1 MRSAVQR
8 ALSMQGGLLNHVG
21 GGRKAPWPPPLA
33 IPFIAIRL
41 TLQGFTLTEWQGR
54 TGKRWLLM
62 KSQVLDHYFIRISVK
77 QEIFCLPACPK
88 YCIMSRAVGICRF
101 LQDRH
106 SRMRIVVTFLSEGHR
121 KNCTWQAGRFK
132 VLSFSLKH
140 KWGFKDTSATG
151 RFLSYF

>member
-1 MRSAVQR
+1 
-8 ALSMQGGLLNHVG
+8 
-21 GGRKAPWPPPLA
+21 
-33 IPFIAIRL
+33 
-41 TLQGFTLTEWQGR
+41 
-54 TGKRWLLM
+54 M

-121 KNCTWQAGRFK
+121 KKLYMAGWQIQGTVLQFK
-132 VLSFSLKH
+132 
-140 KWGFKDTSATG
+140 A
-151 RFLSYF
+151 

>member
-1 MRSAVQR
+1 
-8 ALSMQGGLLNHVG
+8 
-21 GGRKAPWPPPLA
+21 
-33 IPFIAIRL
+33 
-41 TLQGFTLTEWQGR
+41 
-54 TGKRWLLM
+54 M
-62 KSQVLDHYFIRISVK
+62 KSQVLDHYFICISVK

-88 YCIMSRAVGICRF
+88 YCIMSRAVRICRF